1 MEVDEKEEEEEVVK
15 KSKIL
20 CSNGSG
26 LHLMLWFIKR
36 VSNVSFFLQRKR
48 SPNL

>member
-1 MEVDEKEEEEEVVK
+1 MEVDEEEEEEEVVK

-20 CSNGSG
+20 CSGSG
-26 LHLMLWFIKR
+26 LHLMLWFIKW